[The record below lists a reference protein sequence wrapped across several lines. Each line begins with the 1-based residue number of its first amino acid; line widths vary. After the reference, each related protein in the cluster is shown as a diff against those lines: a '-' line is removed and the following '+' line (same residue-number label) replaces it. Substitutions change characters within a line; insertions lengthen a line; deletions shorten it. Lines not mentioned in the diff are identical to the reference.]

1 MSIESL
7 SQEEVLSLEVPTGV
21 PIIYQYDDGVTGRS
35 WNNTPF
41 LTASVNFKP

>member
-21 PIIYQYDDGVTGRS
+21 PIIYQHDNGN
-35 WNNTPF
+35 WKK
-41 LTASVNFKP
+41 LE